1 MEVRDLMT
9 NEPKAPTTRQS
20 TGAHRSSG
28 DKDDDK
34 GQDQEQETSTVTSET
49 GTKVQT
55 TRKAADKLRGFS

>member
-1 MEVRDLMT
+1 MT

-28 DKDDDK
+28 DKDEDK
-34 GQDQEQETSTVTSET
+34 GTDQDQDQETSTVTSET

>member
-1 MEVRDLMT
+1 MT

-20 TGAHRSSG
+20 TGAHRAPG
-28 DKDDDK
+28 DKDKDDK
-34 GQDQEQETSTVTSET
+34 GQDEDQETAAVASET